1 MHIVNI
7 RFKPKAKYVETFRYT
22 VDKFTEEARTNEN
35 CLYFGWFRSTDYPGE
50 YVLIG
55 VFTDEGA
62 VSFKK
67 GEPYIRAQ
75 ETLPPLLQ
83 QTPLIV
89 ESEFP
94 RKKGWERFHD
104 FTVY

>member
-7 RFKPKAKYVETFRYT
+7 RFKPKAKYVDTFRYT
-22 VDKFTEEARTNEN
+22 VDKFTERVQGDEG
-35 CLYFGWFRSTDYPGE
+35 CLYFEWFRSTDYPGE
-50 YVLIG
+50 YLVIG
-55 VFTDEGA
+55 IFTDEGA
-62 VSFKK
+62 VAHRKS
-67 GEPYIRAQ
+67 EHYLRAQ

-83 QTPLIV
+83 QTPLYV

-94 RKKGWERFHD
+94 RQKGWERYHD

>member
-22 VDKFTEEARTNEN
+22 VDKLTEEAQAAEG
-35 CLYFGWFRSTDYPGE
+35 CLYFEWFRSTDYPGE
-50 YVLIG
+50 YLLIG

-62 VSFKK
+62 DAHKK
-67 GEPYIRAQ
+67 SEYFLRAQ

-94 RKKGWERFHD
+94 KKKGWERFHD

>member
-7 RFKPKAKYVETFRYT
+7 RFKPKAKYVDTFRYT
-22 VDKFTEEARTNEN
+22 VDKFTEEAQAAEG
-35 CLYFGWFRSTDYPGE
+35 CLYFEWFRSTDYPGE
-50 YVLIG
+50 YLLIG

-62 VSFKK
+62 VAHKK
-67 GEPYIRAQ
+67 SDYFLRAQ

-83 QTPLIV
+83 QPPQIV

-94 RKKGWERFHD
+94 KKKGWERFHD